1 MAEERFIDDD
11 KDRKYRIRINE
22 AGEEELEIL
31 ENPEEEEPQEE
42 SYETGL
48 EIPEFEEDDEEA
60 ADMTPEQLFKAR
72 KAQEEER
79 AASIERAQEFIKKAE
94 ELYAEG
100 KTEYALTSLDSAQ
113 KENSEAEGI
122 YPLKLKILSKNFT
135 SLSRLE
141 ECIDAAEGHRDYST
155 VEEKREI
162 SEKFSPVI
170 ERELEEQK
178 AKNKAMYAEN
188 EGKKS
193 ERRVRF
199 KAQLKKSVLHFALAF
214 VPFLIFLCLGIGYST
229 IMFADRGGLYL
240 ILTIVFFALAAA
252 MLIVSLILSRPLAR
266 DARRLRVNER
276 DTSTAIGRAYLEG
289 ADRAGKLEELY
300 SAIFFKGT
308 VVSQNPVYA
317 AVQEQEEE

>member
-100 KTEYALTSLDSAQ
+100 KAEYALTSLDSAQ

-141 ECIDAAEGHRDYST
+141 ECIDAAEGHRDYSNRRG
-155 VEEKREI
+155 K
-162 SEKFSPVI
+162 
-170 ERELEEQK
+170 
-178 AKNKAMYAEN
+178 
-188 EGKKS
+188 EGDFRK
-193 ERRVRF
+193 V
-199 KAQLKKSVLHFALAF
+199 
-214 VPFLIFLCLGIGYST
+214 
-229 IMFADRGGLYL
+229 
-240 ILTIVFFALAAA
+240 
-252 MLIVSLILSRPLAR
+252 LAR
-266 DARRLRVNER
+266 NRAR
-276 DTSTAIGRAYLEG
+276 A
-289 ADRAGKLEELY
+289 
-300 SAIFFKGT
+300 
-308 VVSQNPVYA
+308 
-317 AVQEQEEE
+317 

>member
-31 ENPEEEEPQEE
+31 ENPEDEEPQEE
-42 SYETGL
+42 SYDTGL

-141 ECIDAAEGHRDYST
+141 ER
-155 VEEKREI
+155 KRGR
-162 SEKFSPVI
+162 F
-170 ERELEEQK
+170 L
-178 AKNKAMYAEN
+178 
-188 EGKKS
+188 KS
-193 ERRVRF
+193 
-199 KAQLKKSVLHFALAF
+199 
-214 VPFLIFLCLGIGYST
+214 
-229 IMFADRGGLYL
+229 
-240 ILTIVFFALAAA
+240 
-252 MLIVSLILSRPLAR
+252 SRP
-266 DARRLRVNER
+266 
-276 DTSTAIGRAYLEG
+276 
-289 ADRAGKLEELY
+289 
-300 SAIFFKGT
+300 
-308 VVSQNPVYA
+308 
-317 AVQEQEEE
+317 